1 MSKEFVTSVW
11 NGYDIRF
18 LKQEWDDQELTWV
31 NKVLVVAKDICV
43 ALGIKQPNKA
53 LKSLPDSYHFKWE
66 PKNSKDKP
74 LEVLTEKG
82 LYKLI
87 FASSSP
93 EAEAFQD
100 WVVGVIQKM
109 RSLSDLYY
117 WQTLQILDKKKQ
129 KDFLRFLD
137 LETWEDPLTVFEKF
151 NNREIPFVNQ
161 QGRWFALLDEATSV
175 IGVDPDQLDDRFI
188 TWCNLD
194 GYDANEQLLSEEG
207 IYQALLL
214 SENEE
219 GKKFQDW
226 VYALLK
232 SIRSYKGY
240 SVPEIMK
247 MVEEFI
253 DEKEKD
259 NGQV

>member
-1 MSKEFVTSVW
+1 MTNSFVTSSW
-11 NGYDIRF
+11 NGHDIRF
-18 LKQEWDDQELTWV
+18 LKQEWDDRELTWK
-31 NKVLVVAKDICV
+31 NKVLVVAKDVCT
-43 ALGIKQPNKA
+43 ALGIKQPNKV

-66 PKNSKDKP
+66 PENSKGKP

-87 FASSSP
+87 FASSTP

-117 WQTLQILDKKKQ
+117 WQTLQIMNKEKQ
-129 KDFLRFLD
+129 KDLLEFLD
-137 LETWEDPLTVFEKF
+137 LEMWSNHPTVFRKF
-151 NNREIPFVNQ
+151 EDKEIPFVNQ
-161 QGRWFALLDEATSV
+161 QGRWFALFDEAVSV
-175 IGVDPDQLDDRFI
+175 IGVDLYLLDERFT
-188 TWCNLD
+188 TWCNVD
-194 GYDANEQLLSEEG
+194 GYDADELLLSEEG

-214 SENEE
+214 SETEE

-232 SIRSYKGY
+232 TIRSYKGY

-253 DEKEKD
+253 ENKEKK
-259 NGQV
+259 NVLV

>member
-31 NKVLVVAKDICV
+31 NKVLVVAKDICA

-66 PKNSKDKP
+66 PENSKDKP

-232 SIRSYKGY
+232 TIRSYKGY